1 MLVVELGLQL
11 NKSYIYYEN
20 MLKEHGLECIF
31 ECTTHDIYFSNNDFS
46 NIDNMT
52 EREIKESCIRVRQVN
67 NGDFDIQNNKINKFK
82 VKKVKPN
89 KINKL
94 ETKLKKYGY
103 IKVFDTIKFDHQWYK
118 EGMTTRVQL
127 QETKDVG
134 LLVFLDNKEYYKYDL
149 EEQRKKLIDE
159 LNSYGFSFKY
169 DDLGLDKLRTLYY
182 RKEKY
187 SKNQNE

>member
-1 MLVVELGLQL
+1 
-11 NKSYIYYEN
+11 
-20 MLKEHGLECIF
+20 
-31 ECTTHDIYFSNNDFS
+31 
-46 NIDNMT
+46 
-52 EREIKESCIRVRQVN
+52 
-67 NGDFDIQNNKINKFK
+67 
-82 VKKVKPN
+82 
-89 KINKL
+89 
-94 ETKLKKYGY
+94 
-103 IKVFDTIKFDHQWYK
+103 
-118 EGMTTRVQL
+118 MTTRIQL

-134 LLVFLDNKEYYKYDL
+134 LLVFLDNKAYYKYEL